1 MKSIFFLIFS
11 YLLVNISYSTEST
24 TTSTTITSLNKLDYI
39 YKILVII
46 IACVIFLFSI
56 IAMIFLYCHNT
67 KNTIRDE
74 PNINQNDLN
83 NFYNYRQEPRII
95 QNNLYSD
102 NDVKPGQYIDIEGDG
117 SSIDDDED
125 IEESL
130 NYLRYNITQTT
141 DF

>member
-1 MKSIFFLIFS
+1 MKSIFFLILS

-74 PNINQNDLN
+74 PNINQDHLN
-83 NFYNYRQEPRII
+83 NFYHYRQEPRII

-117 SSIDDDED
+117 SSLDDDED